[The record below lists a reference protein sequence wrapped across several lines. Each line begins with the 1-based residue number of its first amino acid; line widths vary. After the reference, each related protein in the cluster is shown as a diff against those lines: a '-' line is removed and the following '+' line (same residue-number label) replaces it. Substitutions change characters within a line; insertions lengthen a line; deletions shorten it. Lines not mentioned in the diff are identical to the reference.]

1 MQDAPSATD
10 IATLRSFNRLYTRR
24 LGLLNVR
31 LDNSAFS
38 LTEARVL
45 YELAHH
51 AGATAADIGRTLGLD
66 RGQLSR
72 IIKRFRQAKL
82 VDQRVSATHAKH
94 QLLSL
99 TEQGHA
105 AFAALDG
112 ATRKSVGKLLG
123 DLPATDHRKFLDAAS
138 TITQILERNGDEAS
152 ERTLRLRDVQV
163 GDLGWVTHRQA
174 VLYAEEY
181 GWDITYEA
189 LVAEILADFVKSY
202 DDQRERGWI
211 AESGGAVV
219 GSIFL
224 MRSPDPTTAKL
235 RLLYVE
241 PSARGLGVGR
251 ALVGACVEQARTV
264 GYRKLELWTNSVLV
278 SARRIYE
285 AAGFEL
291 QAEAPHRSFGK
302 DLIGQTWALTLD
314 GDA

>member
-1 MQDAPSATD
+1 MQDVSSDAV
-10 IATLRSFNRLYTRR
+10 ATLRSFNRVYTRR
-24 LGLLNVR
+24 LGLLNER
-31 LDNSAFS
+31 LDDSAFS

-51 AGATAADIGRTLGLD
+51 AGTTAADIGRTLGLD

-72 IIKRFRQAKL
+72 ILKHFRQTGL
-82 VDQRVSATHAKH
+82 VDQRTSEAHAKR

-99 TEQGHA
+99 TEQGRA
-105 AFAALDG
+105 AFALLDG
-112 ATRKSVGKLLG
+112 AARKSVGQLLD
-123 DLPATDHRKFLDAAS
+123 DLPARDRPRLVAAA
-138 TITQILERNGDEAS
+138 TAITRILESDGDKAS
-152 ERTLRLRDVQV
+152 GSTLRLRDLQV

-181 GWDITYEA
+181 GWDVSYEA
-189 LVAEILADFVKSY
+189 LVAEILAGFASSY
-202 DDQRERGWI
+202 DRQRERAWI

-224 MRSPDPTTAKL
+224 MRSSEPDTAKL

-251 ALVGACVEQARTV
+251 ALVGACIEQARAV
-264 GYRKLELWTNSVLV
+264 GYRTLELWTNSVLV

-285 AAGFEL
+285 AAGFRLRE
-291 QAEAPHRSFGK
+291 EAPHRSFGK
-302 DLIGQTWALTLD
+302 DLVGQTWVLDLT
-314 GDA
+314 GEA